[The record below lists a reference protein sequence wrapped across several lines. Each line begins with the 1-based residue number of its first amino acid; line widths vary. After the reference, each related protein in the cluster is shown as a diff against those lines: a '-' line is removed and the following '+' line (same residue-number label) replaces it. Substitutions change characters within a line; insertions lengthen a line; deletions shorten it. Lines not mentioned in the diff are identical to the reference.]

1 LKWDWVM
8 KASKLDL
15 TPPKYEFGDLPVVPV
30 ATTAIATTAIG
41 KAGGEKRGYIG

>member
-30 ATTAIATTAIG
+30 ATTAIG